1 MPVKASKKETKKQAL
16 KRKLSRKALKPRTI
30 SKFHK
35 WRDKQFQSI
44 EDETYRILN
53 LLLAS
58 APPELDDFL
67 KDKLNTL
74 KYLIRR
80 RGTQKIRIS
89 FRDLWIDF
97 RLSQKDFEKIIRLLQ
112 KSWKKAVEI
121 NIEKVKDD
129 SAKLTPPGYF
139 DIYLKAI

>member
-1 MPVKASKKETKKQAL
+1 MPVKASEKETKKQAL

-30 SKFHK
+30 SKFYK

-67 KDKLNTL
+67 KDRLNTL
-74 KYLIRR
+74 KFLIRR
-80 RGTQKIRIS
+80 RGTEKTFVS
-89 FRDLWIDF
+89 FSALWEEF
-97 RLSQKDFEKIIRLLQ
+97 HLTQKDFLKAMKLLK
-112 KSWKKAVEI
+112 KSWKDVVEI
-121 NIEKVKDD
+121 TVKKFKED
-129 SAKLTPPGYF
+129 SAKLTPSGYF
-139 DIYLKAI
+139 DIYLTAI